1 MATVSELK
9 AQARV
14 LEQQGRLSKA
24 LAIYQHIL
32 KHIEG
37 TPSLLRE
44 LPLYVKA
51 GDLQLKL
58 DERESA
64 VDMYERA
71 AEHYASHGSAKSVI
85 ALCTKVLR
93 AVPKRTDVY
102 LRFARLM
109 MERQHVAAARDVL
122 LAYAETAKLA
132 KTHDALELLG
142 DRPDAEAVPVLE
154 MLLEA
159 AARDERAATERTA
172 ERVSIQL
179 ARIRDEPEPPVQ
191 AATPSPPERE
201 PEEPEESEEPD
212 EAVSDDADK
221 PDGAAAVRGTPKP
234 VGPGP
239 VGVFDPNKP
248 IATHDDELAGVGGSD
263 LGRRVSGASRASPTD
278 AADARGFEPRVPS
291 RRPAFA
297 PDAEHHGV
305 LIEDD
310 EGGRKSRSWMWGAAA
325 TVVVLGGVGLV
336 FSGVMRIGGSESQ
349 TASLPVPPARPALPP
364 ADNDSAVA
372 PPGAATDTVPSLEGG
387 HDTLVAALGDTGLS
401 VATVDTALRRT
412 PVAIPD
418 SLAAP
423 APAEAL
429 ARLRDSAF
437 PNHWLLRR

>member
-1 MATVSELK
+1 MQRRS
-9 AQARV
+9 
-14 LEQQGRLSKA
+14 
-24 LAIYQHIL
+24 
-32 KHIEG
+32 
-37 TPSLLRE
+37 
-44 LPLYVKA
+44 
-51 GDLQLKL
+51 
-58 DERESA
+58 
-64 VDMYERA
+64 
-71 AEHYASHGSAKSVI
+71 
-85 ALCTKVLR
+85 
-93 AVPKRTDVY
+93 
-102 LRFARLM
+102 
-109 MERQHVAAARDVL
+109 
-122 LAYAETAKLA
+122 
-132 KTHDALELLG
+132 
-142 DRPDAEAVPVLE
+142 PVLE

-201 PEEPEESEEPD
+201 PKEPEESD

-310 EGGRKSRSWMWGAAA
+310 EGGRKSRGWMWGAAA

-336 FSGVMRIGGSESQ
+336 FSGVMPIGGSESQ

-372 PPGAATDTVPSLEGG
+372 PPGAAADTVPSLEGG
-387 HDTLVAALGDTGLS
+387 QDTLVAALGDTGLS
-401 VATVDTALRRT
+401 VCDGGYGSAANPCCDPGFTGSARAGRGPCEVAGQPSPTTGCCAGERRSDASYT
-412 PVAIPD
+412 PIGPDAGGRWRPNHHGGWTRGRSCESGGWRQLPSRPD
-418 SLAAP
+418 SRFGRAAY
-423 APAEAL
+423 AVGWAV
-429 ARLRDSAF
+429 
-437 PNHWLLRR
+437 